1 MKRKILR
8 MIAVI
13 LLMSTMIG
21 TFASCDLIDK
31 ITGKDKNNDESN
43 EVPKADLV
51 VFENGKYSSAF
62 VYSIMADASESEL
75 RSKLRS
81 AFKAKMGLSPN
92 FLGDDKSEANAEVVE
107 ILLGNTNRPE
117 SAAPAGVVEGSD
129 SYYTVAVIG
138 NKIVINGSDS
148 YHLGLAVQY
157 FIETYLSGDAAESL
171 TIPHTLS
178 KQEILK
184 DFTRELW
191 GLEGEGIPAYPV
203 GVNTLV
209 SSVYSCGTTIS
220 GLSGNSNKSD
230 TSLQRVDKTN
240 MEEFEDYLTKLESFG
255 FEKEYENLTE
265 ENLFLTYRNGD
276 RRVHVS
282 FRPNIKEVQVISEP
296 KGLNVDEFGY
306 SYTPKAGERSEY
318 YLYGLPMN
326 DGKGNNHPNCGT
338 LSVIK
343 CADNSVIVIDGGAY
357 EGDGGIQMYTK
368 EVMDAFDAFL
378 HQITKTPDGEKVRI
392 SCWYLTHYHADHVY
406 GFLEFLKAYNANY
419 ELERI
424 VANLPTANCGGTANP
439 FPEEVTNWAYRM
451 LEQWNYLL
459 KSTYPNCKEIKVHAG
474 QKIQIADV
482 TLDVLYTHED
492 LLSNKGRFSS
502 SDSNDTSTVIRV
514 DNKQMSMMILGD
526 ASLATE
532 AKIRRMYT
540 EVSLK
545 SDIVQP
551 AHHLIYA
558 VFDIYKEIQP
568 TYALVTQATEL
579 MQSNSTLPGQGSY
592 KDRYNKLISLVDR
605 ENCYFAGNETVG
617 LAVVNGKIEVI
628 YHVEGVV
635 GREEGKG

>member
-1 MKRKILR
+1 MKRKTLR
-8 MIAVI
+8 IIAVI

-31 ITGKDKNNDESN
+31 ITGKNKEEQKDQT
-43 EVPKADLV
+43 KADLV
-51 VFENGKYSSAF
+51 IFENGKYNCEF
-62 VYSIMADASESEL
+62 VYSSSAESEVLEL
-75 RSKLRS
+75 RNKLRA
-81 AFKAKMGLSPN
+81 AFKAKTGINPSFKEDSKSDANEETFEFLFGLT
-92 FLGDDKSEANAEVVE
+92 DR
-107 ILLGNTNRPE
+107 TE

-138 NKIVINGSDS
+138 NKIVISGSNS
-148 YHLGLAVQY
+148 YQLGVAMNY
-157 FIETYLSGDAAESL
+157 FIDNYLSGDAAEKL
-171 TIPHTLS
+171 TVSGTLME
-178 KQEILK
+178 QEILK
-184 DFTRELW
+184 DFTRENW
-191 GLEGEGIPAYPV
+191 KLEEIPAYPV
-203 GVNTLV
+203 GVNSLV
-209 SSVYSCGTTIS
+209 SNYYPCGTTIS
-220 GLSGNSNKSD
+220 GLSGNNNKSD
-230 TSLQRVDKTN
+230 ASLHRIDKTN
-240 MEEFEDYLTKLESFG
+240 LTEFETYLTKLENFG
-255 FEKEYENLTE
+255 FEKEYENLTS
-265 ENLFLTYRNGD
+265 ENLFLTYRNGE

-282 FRPNIKEVQVISEP
+282 FRPNTKEVQVISEA
-296 KGLNVDEFGY
+296 KGISVDEFGY

-318 YLYGLPMN
+318 YLYGLPMS

-357 EGDGGIQMYTK
+357 EGDGGVQMYSK

-378 HQITKTPDGEKVRI
+378 HQITGTPEGEKVRV

-424 VANLPTANCGGTANP
+424 MANIPTANCGGTANP
-439 FPEEVTNWAYRM
+439 FPTEVTNWAYRM

-482 TLDVLYTHED
+482 SLDVIYTHED
-492 LLSNKGRFSS
+492 LLSNKARFSS
-502 SDSNDTSTVIRV
+502 SDSNDTSTVVRV
-514 DNKQMSMMILGD
+514 DNGQMSMMILGD
-526 ASLATE
+526 ASQATE
-532 AKIRRMYT
+532 SKIRRIYT
-540 EVSLK
+540 EATLK

-558 VFDIYKEIQP
+558 VFDIFNEIQP
-568 TYALVTQATEL
+568 TYALVTQATEI
-579 MQSNSTLPGQGSY
+579 MQSGSTLPGQGSY
-592 KDRYNKLISLVDR
+592 KDRYNKLINLVAR

>member
-1 MKRKILR
+1 MKRKLLR
-8 MIAVI
+8 IIAVI

-21 TFASCDLIDK
+21 TLASCDLIDK

-51 VFENGKYSSAF
+51 VFENGKYHCEF
-62 VYSIMADASESEL
+62 VYPNEAESEVLEL
-75 RSKLRS
+75 RNKLRA
-81 AFKAKMGLSPN
+81 AFKAKTGVNPS
-92 FLGDDKSEANAEVVE
+92 FLAAEKSQANAEVFEV
-107 ILLGNTNRPE
+107 LLGNTDRPE

-138 NKIVINGSDS
+138 NKLVINGSDS
-148 YHLGLAVQY
+148 YHLGVAVEY
-157 FIETYLSGDAAESL
+157 FIENYLSGGAAENLIVSGD
-171 TIPHTLS
+171 LS
-178 KQEILK
+178 KQEIFK
-184 DFTRELW
+184 DFTREFWRL
-191 GLEGEGIPAYPV
+191 EGIPAYPT
-203 GVNTLV
+203 GVNSMLT
-209 SSVYSCGTTIS
+209 SAYPCGTTIS
-220 GLSGNSNKSD
+220 ALSGNRNKSD
-230 TSLQRVDKTN
+230 ATLQRIDKTN
-240 MEEFEDYLTKLESFG
+240 QTEFESYIAKLESFG
-255 FEKEYENLTE
+255 FEREYENITE
-265 ENLFLTYRNGD
+265 ENLFLTYKNGE

-282 FRPNIKEVQVISEP
+282 FKPNAKEVQVISEP
-296 KGLNVDEFGY
+296 KGMDLEEFGY

-357 EGDGGIQMYTK
+357 EGDGGVQMYSK

-378 HQITKTPDGEKVRI
+378 HQITGTPDGEKVRI

-474 QKIQIADV
+474 QQIQIADV

-492 LLSNKGRFSS
+492 LLSNKARFSS

-514 DNKQMSMMILGD
+514 SNGQMSMMILGD
-526 ASLATE
+526 AGQATE
-532 AKIRRMYT
+532 SRLRKNYT
-540 EVSLK
+540 ELTLK

-558 VFDIYKEIQP
+558 VFNIYKEIQP

-579 MQSNSTLPGQGSY
+579 MQSSSTLPGQGSY
-592 KDRYNKLISLVDR
+592 KDRYNTLISLVDR